1 MYKRSVLLLS
11 IILMLFLL
19 GGCSTQGETI
29 HEKAANG
36 LLDLSQ
42 TNLQNEIT
50 PLDGEWTFYWN
61 QLLEPT
67 IVEQGEISG
76 YVNFPSSWTKYEI
89 NGEAIPGSGYATY
102 RLTFIATENEILALK
117 IPKVRTAYK
126 LWVNGDLI
134 ATAGTVGTTRD
145 TMVPQYLPQVV
156 SFNTLSGENEVIMEI
171 SNFYRPSGGLLN
183 SIQLGGEAQ
192 LLELRYNGIAYELFL
207 FGALMMMGIYH
218 LALFFFRK
226 KDPAPLYFG
235 LFCILVAVRT
245 LFIGEA
251 FLFTLFPNCDF
262 EIVYKIQTLTYY
274 LGVPLILMFFRSV
287 LPAYFHI
294 QVVKLTQFI
303 AGAYAIVVLF
313 TPTWVFSVINPF
325 YQIWTIFMIGY
336 LVIQL
341 IKIARHKEKDSWLI
355 ILGGLV
361 LVSTCFIDIIT
372 LSVWIDDSWPPLLRM
387 IFQGD
392 ANSSTGQLIFA
403 VLYSLLLAKNFSES
417 LEYRTVMG
425 EQLAEMNSHLD
436 ELVLQRTKDLTESN
450 NKVAQQNLELEQ
462 INQELQRLSLNDPL
476 TGLWNRRKYK
486 ETVSLEWQRCLN
498 HQKPISLLFIDVDYF
513 KNYNDL
519 YGHMAG
525 DECLIKIAETL
536 KSALTHSSD
545 MAVRYGGEEFV
556 VLLSETGKEDALKI
570 ADLFLKKIE
579 ALAIPHEGSS
589 VIPCITVSIGVSTML
604 PDDHSRHEDLVKI
617 ADKALYHAKSNGRNQ
632 VTYLDKFSF
641 EDPA

>member
-1 MYKRSVLLLS
+1 MFQRKLLLII
-11 IILMLFLL
+11 IILMLPFW
-19 GGCSTQGETI
+19 GGCAMQGSEPQQ
-29 HEKAANG
+29 AAQNG

-42 TNLQNEIT
+42 NTIANEVI
-50 PLDGEWTFYWN
+50 PLDGEWAFYWN

-67 IVEQGEISG
+67 TINQGKISD
-76 YVNFPSSWTKYEI
+76 YVNFPSSWNKYEI
-89 NGEAIPGSGYATY
+89 NRESIPGAGYATY
-102 RLTFIATENEILALK
+102 RLTFIASENEILALK
-117 IPKVRTAYK
+117 IPKVRTAYQ
-126 LWVNGDLI
+126 LWVNGKLI
-134 ATAGTVGTTRD
+134 ARAGTVGVTRD
-145 TMVPQYLPQVV
+145 TMVPQYLPQVA
-156 SFNTLSGENEVIMEI
+156 SFDALQGENEIVLQI

-192 LLELRYNGIAYELFL
+192 LLALRYNGIAYELFL

-226 KDPAPLYFG
+226 KDHSPLYFG

-251 FLFTLFPNCDF
+251 FMFTLFPNCDF
-262 EIVYKIQTLTYY
+262 EFIYKIQTLTYY
-274 LGVPLILMFFRSV
+274 LGVPLILMFFKAV
-287 LPAYFHI
+287 LPAYFHT
-294 QVVKLTQFI
+294 QVVKMTQFI
-303 AGAYAIVVLF
+303 AGAYAVVVLF
-313 TPTWVFSVINPF
+313 TPTWIFSVINPL

-336 LVIQL
+336 LIIQL
-341 IKIARHKEKDSWLI
+341 IKIAKHKEKDSWLI

-361 LVSTCFIDIIT
+361 LVITCFIDIIT
-372 LSVWIDDSWPPLLRM
+372 LSVWIDDSWPPLIRM

-392 ANSSTGQLIFA
+392 ANSSTGQMIFA
-403 VLYSLLLAKNFSES
+403 VLYSFLLAKNFSES

-425 EQLAEMNSHLD
+425 EKLTEMNSHLD
-436 ELVLQRTKDLTESN
+436 DLVLKRTKDLTESN
-450 NKVAQQNLELEQ
+450 KKVEQQNLELEQ

-486 ETVSLEWQRCLN
+486 ETVVLEWQRCLN

-519 YGHMAG
+519 YGHVAG

-536 KSALTHSSD
+536 KSSLTYSSD

-579 ALAIPHEGSS
+579 TLAIPHEGSL
-589 VIPCITVSIGVSTML
+589 VKNCITVSIGVSTML

-617 ADKALYHAKSNGRNQ
+617 ADKALYHAKSNGRNK
-632 VTYLDKFSF
+632 VTYLDKFTF
-641 EDPA
+641 NDPD

>member
-1 MYKRSVLLLS
+1 MFQRRILLII
-11 IILMLFLL
+11 IILMLPFW
-19 GGCSTQGETI
+19 GGCANQSSEPHQ
-29 HEKAANG
+29 AAQNG

-42 TNLQNEIT
+42 TNLENEIT
-50 PLDGEWTFYWN
+50 PLDGEWTFYWD

-67 IVEQGEISG
+67 EVEQGNISG
-76 YVNFPSSWTKYEI
+76 YVNFPSSWNKYQI
-89 NGEAIPGSGYATY
+89 SNEAIPGAGYATY
-102 RLTFIATENEILALK
+102 RLTFIASENKILALK

-156 SFNTLSGENEVIMEI
+156 SFDSLPGENEVVIEM

-183 SIQLGGEAQ
+183 SIQLGGEDQ
-192 LLELRYNGIAYELFL
+192 LLGLRYDGIAYELFL

-235 LFCILVAVRT
+235 LFCILVAIRT

-262 EIVYKIQTLTYY
+262 EFVYKIQTLTYY
-274 LGVPLILMFFRSV
+274 LGVPLILMFFKSV

-294 QVVKLTQFI
+294 RVVKLTQLV
-303 AGAYAIVVLF
+303 AGFYAMVVLF

-325 YQIWTIFMIGY
+325 YQIWTIFLIIY
-336 LVIQL
+336 LSTRLVI
-341 IKIARHKEKDSWLI
+341 IAKHKEKDSWLI
-355 ILGGLV
+355 ILGGLI
-361 LVSTCFIDIIT
+361 LILTCFIDIIT
-372 LSVWIDDSWPPLLRM
+372 LSIWIDDSWPPLLRV

-392 ANSSTGQLIFA
+392 ANSSTGQLIFT

-425 EQLAEMNSHLD
+425 EKLAEMNSHLD
-436 ELVLQRTKDLTESN
+436 DLVFQRTKDLTESN
-450 NKVAQQNLELEQ
+450 KTVEQQNLELAQ
-462 INQELQRLSLNDPL
+462 INQELQQLSLNDPL

-486 ETVSLEWQRCLN
+486 ETVGLEWQRCLN

-519 YGHMAG
+519 YGHVAG

-536 KSALTHSSD
+536 KSSLTRPSD

-570 ADLFLKKIE
+570 ADLFLKKFE
-579 ALAIPHEGSS
+579 ALAIPHEGSL
-589 VIPCITVSIGVSTML
+589 VKNCITVSIGISTLL
-604 PDDHSRHEDLVKI
+604 PDNHSRHEDLVKI

-632 VTYLDKFSF
+632 VVYLAESILRH
-641 EDPA
+641 PL